1 MRSGEIGLKNIAFF
15 IILVHTI
22 IFILWIMNS
31 GYLFSTVGTTFWIA
45 SVALG
50 FLIQKQLDDVMM
62 LRKILVIS
70 NWWMVFLMIMTVGI
84 YFVVSSMP

>member
-1 MRSGEIGLKNIAFF
+1 MKNIAFF

>member
-1 MRSGEIGLKNIAFF
+1 MKNIAFF

-50 FLIQKQLDDVMM
+50 FLIQKQLEDVMM

>member
-31 GYLFSTVGTTFWIA
+31 GYLFSSVGTTFWIT